1 MGKNIQ
7 CPKIIRT
14 EGLDLLPMVSNF
26 LIKYGNAISNKDT
39 VLIGN
44 ANQLLKEGL
53 EGYIGTLLDTVDR
66 IAVGSRSG
74 CTVLPAPMIL
84 IDGCA
89 DPFLLKSIMD
99 LHAWIRIYGV
109 DRSGSLNDAMGT
121 IDHFIQSAKGE
132 LVQWHKQNY
141 IDNFITIQ

>member
-53 EGYIGTLLDTVDR
+53 EGYIGTP
-66 IAVGSRSG
+66 SG
-74 CTVLPAPMIL
+74 HHGPDSGGVQKRVYGAT
-84 IDGCA
+84 
-89 DPFLLKSIMD
+89 STND
-99 LHAWIRIYGV
+99 LH
-109 DRSGSLNDAMGT
+109 
-121 IDHFIQSAKGE
+121 
-132 LVQWHKQNY
+132 
-141 IDNFITIQ
+141 